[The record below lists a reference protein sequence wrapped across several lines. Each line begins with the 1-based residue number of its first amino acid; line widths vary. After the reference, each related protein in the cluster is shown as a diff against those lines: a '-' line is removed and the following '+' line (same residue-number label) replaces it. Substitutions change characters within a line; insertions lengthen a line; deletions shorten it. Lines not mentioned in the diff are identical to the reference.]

1 MSSKL
6 ILCVLCS
13 LTMVTVRAE
22 EDPTRPLPRDATRY
36 SEDFIPAQM
45 RMERQGRH
53 RTLPRGKVTLDTAVD
68 IITKYQTSGGTFAP
82 EQISQQYKISR
93 AVAGDMTKYFEIFNM
108 METNTRETEFLQPD
122 PLVAGESLWLYFVL
136 MLNCLTMS
144 YIPFTGKDWVD
155 TRKTLE
161 GATIDGHE
169 ENIQLAK
176 EKTSARMRKIEEENR
191 KLLEDKSS

>member
-6 ILCVLCS
+6 ILCFLCS
-13 LTMVTVRAE
+13 LTMVTARAE

-108 METNTRETEFLQPD
+108 METNTREQEFLQPD

-136 MLNCLTMS
+136 MLNCSTMS

-161 GATIDGHE
+161 GATIDSHE

-176 EKTSARMRKIEEENR
+176 EKTSARMKKIEEENR

>member
-1 MSSKL
+1 
-6 ILCVLCS
+6 
-13 LTMVTVRAE
+13 MVTARAE

-108 METNTRETEFLQPD
+108 METNTREQEFLQPD
-122 PLVAGESLWLYFVL
+122 PLVAGESLWLF
-136 MLNCLTMS
+136 
-144 YIPFTGKDWVD
+144 
-155 TRKTLE
+155 
-161 GATIDGHE
+161 
-169 ENIQLAK
+169 
-176 EKTSARMRKIEEENR
+176 
-191 KLLEDKSS
+191 

>member
-1 MSSKL
+1 
-6 ILCVLCS
+6 
-13 LTMVTVRAE
+13 
-22 EDPTRPLPRDATRY
+22 
-36 SEDFIPAQM
+36 M

-108 METNTRETEFLQPD
+108 METNTREQEFLQPD

-136 MLNCLTMS
+136 MLYDDFLS
-144 YIPFTGKDWVD
+144 IY
-155 TRKTLE
+155 RE
-161 GATIDGHE
+161 GLG
-169 ENIQLAK
+169 
-176 EKTSARMRKIEEENR
+176 
-191 KLLEDKSS
+191 